1 MLYSFKSAIFL
12 AEDDRV
18 PTILMSIMVDKNVLL
33 AIDKGQIRDELL
45 LDFGHAGMS
54 VLVSIN
60 DAEIKDILRSKSV
73 NCLIMQMNFK
83 SFDALEIL
91 LDMKDAGIDVPVI
104 LVNFSSQYADI
115 DQLDAITQ
123 LYICPPES
131 KKVFETANELL
142 NLAMARV

>member
-1 MLYSFKSAIFL
+1 M
-12 AEDDRV
+12 
-18 PTILMSIMVDKNVLL
+18 